1 MELAKDILR
10 ILGIPNLMAEGLV
23 KENESEG
30 IVEVGRRSEYY
41 REIVPTSIWGG
52 VRPGYIE
59 TIAISSKTNAIEAMI
74 NGKTVIEH
82 TEEICLKL
90 TPQQTKSL
98 IRWLL
103 SQLKHYES
111 LYGKTKTSEEVDMST
126 KPPEEV
132 PYSRIDE
139 ILNEL

>member
-1 MELAKDILR
+1 
-10 ILGIPNLMAEGLV
+10 MAEELDKGP
-23 KENESEG
+23 
-30 IVEVGRRSEYY
+30 EVTQIGHRSEFY

-59 TIAISSKTNAIEAMI
+59 AIAITTKTNAIEAMI
-74 NGKTVIEH
+74 NDKVVIEH

-103 SQLKHYES
+103 NHLKHYET
-111 LYGKTKTSEEVDMST
+111 LYGKTKTSEDADISS
-126 KPPEEV
+126 KPPEDI
-132 PYSRIDE
+132 PYSKIDE

>member
-1 MELAKDILR
+1 
-10 ILGIPNLMAEGLV
+10 MAEELDR
-23 KENESEG
+23 EP
-30 IVEVGRRSEYY
+30 EVTQIGRRSEFY

-59 TIAISSKTNAIEAMI
+59 AIAVTTKTNAIEAMI
-74 NGKTVIEH
+74 NGKTVVEH

-103 SQLKHYES
+103 NHLKHYET
-111 LYGKTKTSEEVDMST
+111 LFGKTKTSEEVEMSSH
-126 KPPEEV
+126 PSEDI
-132 PYSRIDE
+132 PYSRIDK
-139 ILNEL
+139 ILNDL